1 VVKFGAKVLILCQ
14 RCCLQFKRKLWR
26 MVIAIKN
33 EKEYLIGASVLV
45 GIDCLPIPSMIN
57 NCSTLDISMLRW
69 IAFIK
74 SLNLEFKHITGKDN
88 CVADML
94 SRARY
99 DNEEE
104 NIGINYFTNSILRR
118 KIVF

>member
-1 VVKFGAKVLILCQ
+1 
-14 RCCLQFKRKLWR
+14 
-26 MVIAIKN
+26 
-33 EKEYLIGASVLV
+33 
-45 GIDCLPIPSMIN
+45 
-57 NCSTLDISMLRW
+57 MLRC
-69 IAFIK
+69 IAYIK
-74 SLNLEFKHITGKDN
+74 SLNPEFKHITRKDN
-88 CVADML
+88 RIANML